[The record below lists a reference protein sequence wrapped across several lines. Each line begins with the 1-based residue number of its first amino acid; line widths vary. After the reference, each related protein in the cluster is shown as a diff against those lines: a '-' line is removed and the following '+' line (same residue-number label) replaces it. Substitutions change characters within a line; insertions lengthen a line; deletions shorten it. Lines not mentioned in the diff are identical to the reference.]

1 LWSYVSHDLAYLDQL
16 LEKRFVQMS
25 LFRASPRRLNV
36 GLAVLRIAV
45 ATIFIRHGA
54 QKLFVFGFGGV
65 AGMFGHMGIPFP
77 GLMGPL
83 IALLEFFGGIALV
96 IGLLTRLVAL
106 GFVCDML
113 GAILLVQFKKGFMGY
128 EFEFLLLGSSLAL
141 AFMGAGTFSIDSLI
155 ADRRERGARV
165 EPGT

>member
-1 LWSYVSHDLAYLDQL
+1 
-16 LEKRFVQMS
+16 MS
-25 LFRASPRRLNV
+25 LFRASPRQPNL
-36 GLAVLRIAV
+36 GLAALRLAV

-54 QKLFVFGFGGV
+54 QKLFVFGFAGV
-65 AGMFGHMGIPFP
+65 TGAFTHMGVPFP

-83 IALLEFFGGIALV
+83 IGLLEFFGGIALV

-113 GAILLVQFKKGFMGY
+113 GAILLVLLKKGFSGF
-128 EFEFLLLGSSLAL
+128 ELEFLLLGSSLAL
-141 AFMGAGTFSIDSLI
+141 LLTGAGRFSVDSLI
-155 ADRRERGARV
+155 ADRRDRGVRA